1 MMMIDDDD
9 GERDDDDDDDDD
21 GVFEFLLR
29 DLFPDSVTYSTLYIA
44 TSESSSTRCIIVIG
58 IVIW

>member
-9 GERDDDDDDDDD
+9 GERDDDDDDD

-29 DLFPDSVTYSTLYIA
+29 DLFPDSVTVHCTLQR
-44 TSESSSTRCIIVIG
+44 STRCIIVIG
-58 IVIW
+58 IVI